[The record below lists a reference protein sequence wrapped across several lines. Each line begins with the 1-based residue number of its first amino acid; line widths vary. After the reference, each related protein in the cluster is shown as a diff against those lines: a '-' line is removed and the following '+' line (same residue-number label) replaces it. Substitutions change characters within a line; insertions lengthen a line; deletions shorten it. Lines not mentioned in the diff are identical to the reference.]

1 MEEAA
6 GAARQRDARAG
17 LHLSGHKD
25 PRVCCQK
32 LIPDIKLA
40 GVGFLTKLPFFC

>member
-25 PRVCCQK
+25 PCVCCQK
-32 LIPDIKLA
+32 LIPEIKLA
-40 GVGFLTKLPFFC
+40 GVGFLTKLTFFC